1 VERRTEMSR
10 ALKILTVAVLVSTA
24 FHGVARAQDAEEE
37 EKPWSNVADLSLVA
51 AGGNAEVL
59 SWALSD
65 KFTYGWT
72 DQQIELRVSALQTR
86 TTVRNLTNVSGSVAV
101 EKLTETTAEEYFAA
115 GRFRQRIVKSLYAYT
130 IGSWYRNELAGI
142 RNRTGVSLGV
152 GYQFFETDR
161 HFLTGEL
168 GGDWTNEEQ
177 LQLTNSWFGA
187 QAIFDYVFTVTE
199 TTTFDWDL
207 AVLPNLEDT
216 DDLRVNTVL
225 GLTTAISSVF
235 ALKVSYTV
243 LFDNQPVKFLV
254 DGTTPDEDAL
264 FEFEKVDHR
273 LAASLV
279 MNL

>member
-1 VERRTEMSR
+1 MSR

>member
-1 VERRTEMSR
+1 MPRF
-10 ALKILTVAVLVSTA
+10 LKRFAIAMLVLTAVQ
-24 FHGVARAQDAEEE
+24 GVARAQDAEEY

-59 SWALSD
+59 TWALSD

-72 DQQIELRVSALQTR
+72 NQEITLRVSALKTR
-86 TTVRNLTNVSGSVAV
+86 TTVRNLSNVSGSVQVDKA
-101 EKLTETTAEEYFAA
+101 TETTAEEYFAA
-115 GRFRQRIVKSLYAYT
+115 GHFRQRIVNGLYAYT

-142 RNRTGVSLGV
+142 RNRAGVSLGV
-152 GYQFFETDR
+152 GYLIFETDR
-161 HFLTGEL
+161 HFLTAEL

-177 LQLTNSWFGA
+177 LQLTRDWFGA
-187 QAIFDYVFTVTE
+187 QAILDYAFTFTE

-216 DDLRVNTVL
+216 EDLRVNTVL
-225 GLTTAISSVF
+225 ALTSAISSVF

-243 LFDNQPVKFLV
+243 LFDNQPVRVLLE
-254 DGTTPDEDAL
+254 GTVPGEDA
-264 FEFEKVDHR
+264 FFDFEKVDQR